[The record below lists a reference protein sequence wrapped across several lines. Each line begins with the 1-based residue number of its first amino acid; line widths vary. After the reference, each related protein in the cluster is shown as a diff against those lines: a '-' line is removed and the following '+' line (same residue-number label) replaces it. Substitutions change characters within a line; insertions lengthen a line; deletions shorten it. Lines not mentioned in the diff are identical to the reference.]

1 MTTQRTKTPRTKVT
15 VAAPTAEAVQ
25 ENSTVE
31 VSVPMD
37 DKVASEEESKMKVV
51 NKRDASDGVRCRS
64 VTVGGLYMTGMKS
77 QIPYKWYDEGAIV
90 EVEYQD
96 IVAAIRSNSNYVYKP
111 YFIIED
117 EEILKEY
124 PRVNEIYKKMYSIKE
139 LSDVFKLSES
149 SMIGTIKGLPSGV
162 QDSIKTLASKM
173 VMTGELDS
181 VKKIKALDAYFNTNI
196 MLMTGL
202 MGD

>member
-1 MTTQRTKTPRTKVT
+1 MTTQRTKNTRTKAMVSAPAVDAT
-15 VAAPTAEAVQ
+15 QENIVAEPSEVVENTPALEAEAKP
-25 ENSTVE
+25 E
-31 VSVPMD
+31 VA
-37 DKVASEEESKMKVV
+37 K
-51 NKRDASDGVRCRS
+51 KRDSSDGVRCRS

-77 QIPYKWYDEGAIV
+77 QIPYKWYDEGAVV

-96 IVAAIRSNSNYVYKP
+96 VIAAIRSNSSYIYKP

-117 EEILKEY
+117 EEILNEY

-181 VKKIKALDAYFNTNI
+181 VKKIKALDEYFNTKI